1 LRKSDSFVKTK
12 CSPSPQCY
20 IARGLASSREEM
32 NEREK
37 NAALPLQKV
46 ALGESRRGLKPQMS
60 VALDLNHEKR
70 G

>member
-1 LRKSDSFVKTK
+1 
-12 CSPSPQCY
+12 
-20 IARGLASSREEM
+20 M